1 MTSLSSEELQHLRKK
16 LKREPNDLELRVF
29 EAEWSEHCSYKSSR
43 KLIRRLPRK
52 GKHLLLGSSSDAA
65 GLDMGNGYVLSVH
78 IESHNH
84 PSAVEPYGGAA
95 TGVGG
100 VIRDI
105 LSLGTRPIALLNSL
119 RFGDIHELARG
130 HSKSRWLFGNV
141 VRGIADYG
149 NCIGVPT
156 VGGEVEFDPSF
167 NEYCLVDVAS
177 LGLGKTEKIVK
188 NHASTGDYIVLVG
201 GATGRDGIGGAA
213 FASKDI
219 YEENRSAVQ
228 VPDPFEE
235 KLVIEATMEAVEKS
249 YIKALKD
256 LGGGGLSCCLSELS
270 DSLKKGFD
278 VALDRIHS
286 REDGLGPAELMISE
300 SQERMLVVVD
310 AKGLKGLRNILKK
323 YNVKFSIIGR
333 VKDHRDLVLKFRGEI
348 VGKMP
353 SALVSHA
360 PLVLRHSA
368 KPEYVNEFTTST
380 IEPIIP
386 SDLKKVLLAMV
397 SCPSIASK
405 SWVHEQFDHEVGI
418 RTVVKPGWSDAS
430 VLRLPNNRFV
440 SVKLDGNSKHCYLN
454 PYRGTL
460 GCLSECSRNI
470 VCTGAEPIG
479 IIDHLQFGNPENPE
493 NFWPLEESVRA
504 IVDFCKFMEI
514 PVVGGKVS
522 LYNETTEGPI
532 KPTPL
537 IGCLGIIKTAAQI
550 TRPILEPGNSIF
562 ILGTTKDEMG
572 GSEYYEY
579 YHRISVGTVPDVDL
593 KTDKINK
600 KVILSLIKDN
610 LITCAHDCSKG
621 GFAIALS
628 EIALAG
634 RTGLEVDLDLVPNS
648 CSRVDNLL
656 FSETHSRFI
665 FASRDPKSV
674 ESSLRDHKGLKYAK
688 IGSSPSQNDNNK
700 IVLSKSGSPIVCIGL
715 EELEE
720 GYNIIRKI
728 MSGTLPV

>member
-1 MTSLSSEELQHLRKK
+1 MTSLSFEELQYLRKK
-16 LKREPNDLELRVF
+16 LDREPNELELRVF

-43 KLIRRLPRK
+43 RLVRRLPRK

-65 GLDMGNGYVLSVH
+65 GLDIGNGYVLSVH

-84 PSAVEPYGGAA
+84 PSAIEPYGGAA

-105 LSLGTRPIALLNSL
+105 LSMGTRPIALLNSL
-119 RFGDIHELARG
+119 RFGDIDESGTG

-156 VGGEVEFDPSF
+156 VAGEVEFDPSF
-167 NEYCLVDVAS
+167 NEYCLVDVAC
-177 LGLGKTEKIVK
+177 LGLGKAEQLVR
-188 NHASTGDYIVLVG
+188 NHASTDDYVILVG

-213 FASKDI
+213 FASKDM

-235 KLVIEATMEAVEKS
+235 KLLIEATMEAVEKG
-249 YIKALKD
+249 YVKALKD

-278 VALDRIHS
+278 VELDRVHS
-286 REDGLGPAELMISE
+286 RDDSLGPAELMVSE
-300 SQERMLVVVD
+300 SQERMLLVAD
-310 AKGLKGLRNILKK
+310 MNGLKGLRNILKK

-333 VKDHRDLVLKFRGEI
+333 VKDHRDLVLRFKGKI

-360 PLVLRHSA
+360 PLILRRSA
-368 KPEYVNEFTTST
+368 RPEYINELAAST
-380 IEPIIP
+380 IAPAVP
-386 SDLKKVLLAMV
+386 RDLREVLLAMV
-397 SCPSIASK
+397 SCPSVASK

-430 VLRLPNNRFV
+430 VLRLPNNKFI
-440 SVKLDGNSKHCYLN
+440 SVKLDGNSKHCYLS

-470 VCTGAEPIG
+470 VCTGAQPIG

-493 NFWPLEESVRA
+493 NFWSLEESVRA
-504 IVDFCKFMEI
+504 IADFCRFMEI

-522 LYNETTEGPI
+522 LYNETAGGPI

-537 IGCLGIIKTAAQI
+537 VGCLGIIEKVAQI
-550 TRPILEPGNSIF
+550 TRPVLEPGNSIF
-562 ILGTTKDEMG
+562 ILGSTKDEMG

-579 YHRISVGTVPDVDL
+579 YHRILAGTVPDVDL
-593 KTDKINK
+593 KTDKLNK
-600 KVILSLIKDN
+600 KVMLSLIKDKMV
-610 LITCAHDCSKG
+610 TCAHDCSNG
-621 GFAIALS
+621 GFAIALC
-628 EIALAG
+628 ETALAG
-634 RTGLEVDLDLVPNS
+634 RTGLEVDLDLLPNS

-656 FSETHSRFI
+656 FSESQSRFI
-665 FASRDPKSV
+665 FATRDPKSV
-674 ESSLRDHKGLKYAK
+674 ENSLRDLDGVEYAE
-688 IGSSPSQNDNNK
+688 IGSSLYPSDNK
-700 IVLSKSGSPIVCIGL
+700 IVLRNLGSTIICTSVD
-715 EELEE
+715 ELEDK
-720 GYNIIRKI
+720 YNTLRKI
-728 MSGTLPV
+728 MSGAVPD